1 VQNSLRYWKA
11 IVRARSFTWI
21 FIAEICA
28 RGVPLFSVL
37 SGAGKAGRW
46 AGGAGGR
53 AARVGGRRGWAGG
66 RAGGAGRGGGRGGG
80 GDLRVNLFHELDDD

>member
-1 VQNSLRYWKA
+1 MQNSLRYWKA

-53 AARVGGRRGWAGG
+53 AMRGRGWG
-66 RAGGAGRGGGRGGG
+66 GGALRERKGGRGHARPSVAY
-80 GDLRVNLFHELDDD
+80 DERVR